1 MAYGYGFT
9 DVALVSSGGQL
20 DSGNIVRVFDV
31 AMASTSNAVNIIQLF
46 NGVDISQNQFLT
58 VNSANVNTFNSNA
71 GIRFSKGC
79 FVVATGCTAMIN
91 FIREF

>member
-31 AMASTSNAVNIIQLF
+31 ATTSNAVNIIRLF
-46 NGVDISQNQFLT
+46 NGTNIDLNQFLT
-58 VNSANVNTFNSNA
+58 VSPSNANAFNSNA

-79 FVVATGCTAMIN
+79 FVLATGCTAMIN